1 MFRFSKD
8 RKFNVPYGGRSYNLN
23 YMISK
28 IGQMKS
34 NDAISYFNHINI
46 SLKLLNQPSTNADEP
61 LTNDYLDIDSSLL
74 I

>member
-23 YMISK
+23 YMTSK

-34 NDAISYFNHINI
+34 NDAVSYFKHINI
-46 SLKLLNQPSTNADEP
+46 SLKLLNHPSANADEP
-61 LTNDYLDIDSSLL
+61 LTNDYLDINSSLL

>member
-23 YMISK
+23 YMTSK

-34 NDAISYFNHINI
+34 NDVISYFKHINI
-46 SLKLLNQPSTNADEP
+46 SLELLNQPSCQC
-61 LTNDYLDIDSSLL
+61 
-74 I
+74 

>member
-8 RKFNVPYGGRSYNLN
+8 RKFNVPYGRRSYNLN
-23 YMISK
+23 YMTSK

-34 NDAISYFNHINI
+34 NDVISYFKLINI
-46 SLKLLNQPSTNADEP
+46 SLELLNQPSANADEP